1 VEAAT
6 IANGSKDM
14 PPRDV
19 NQDLKA
25 ATEMMERGI
34 TSLDVIKALVESGFK
49 DIAQNIL
56 NMLKQ
61 RIAGDY
67 LHTSAVLDKDF
78 NIDSAVNNPNDYQ
91 GPGTGYRLSQ
101 ERWDE
106 IKNIP
111 NALKPEDFETKEG
124 GN

>member
-1 VEAAT
+1 
-6 IANGSKDM
+6 
-14 PPRDV
+14 
-19 NQDLKA
+19 
-25 ATEMMERGI
+25 
-34 TSLDVIKALVESGFK
+34 ALVESGFE
-49 DIAQNIL
+49 DVAQNIL

-67 LHTSAVLDKDF
+67 LHTSAVLDENF

-91 GPGTGYRLSQ
+91 GPGTGYRLSE
-101 ERWDE
+101 ERWNE